1 LTTPVADWDPRLI
14 STRADAV
21 ADGAGVVAAVSEYQP
36 TLAVD
41 TAAGRINQRQQLAIV
56 VDVRGRDRDRE
67 RHASP
72 VDDQVPLTGPAAAIH
87 RASPSLRA
95 PFFAGAIL
103 ESTSSRAWS
112 KAPARSN
119 SNRNATS
126 SRPHT
131 PDRCHSS
138 SRRQHVTPDTPNCA
152 GTARHG
158 NPENNTHKIPSKHR
172 RSSTRNLPG

>member
-1 LTTPVADWDPRLI
+1 LTAPVAGRDPRLV

-21 ADGAGVVAAVSEYQP
+21 ADSAGVVAAVSEYQP

-41 TAAGRINQRQQLAIV
+41 TATGRVDERQQLAIV

-67 RHASP
+67 RHSSP
-72 VDDQVPLTGPAAAIH
+72 VDDQVPLTGLAAAIH

-103 ESTSSRAWS
+103 ESTSSRAS
-112 KAPARSN
+112 SNPPARSN
-119 SNRNATS
+119 SNRNETS

-138 SRRQHVTPDTPNCA
+138 SRRQHLTPDTPNWA